1 MRTSYW
7 VPQFTF
13 PTHSLFLPYQL
24 ENANESYRNDA
35 LGELLEDMVQNSGE
49 HGLNAVDILVSF
61 MNNRMLQCER
71 DDIAEMMSKE
81 E

>member
-1 MRTSYW
+1 MEN
-7 VPQFTF
+7 PM
-13 PTHSLFLPYQL
+13 

-71 DDIAEMMSKE
+71 DDIMEMLKKDE
-81 E
+81 EDED

>member
-1 MRTSYW
+1 M
-7 VPQFTF
+7 
-13 PTHSLFLPYQL
+13 
-24 ENANESYRNDA
+24 EKNANESYRNDA

-81 E
+81 ESE